1 MIREIEAK
9 LTEYN
14 IQYELQEH
22 EPVYTIEDM
31 ERLHIC
37 DIGQVPKNLFLRDGS
52 GKRHFLVLLQKD
64 KSADLKQLA
73 KTIPS
78 SRLSFGSDERLEKYL
93 GLKPGAVSALGLL
106 NDKSAEVEVIIDKDL
121 VGCEKVGVH
130 PNVNTATV
138 WLSFDD
144 LLTIMKSNGNE
155 IRFIEI

>member
-1 MIREIEAK
+1 MVYKRLDEMSMK
-9 LTEYN
+9 
-14 IQYELQEH
+14 YELQEH

-37 DIGQVPKNLFLRDGS
+37 ETGEVPKNLFLRDGS

-73 KTIPS
+73 KTINR

-93 GLKPGAVSALGLL
+93 GLKPGAVSALGVL
-106 NDKSAEVEVIIDKDL
+106 NDANAEVEVIIDKDL

-130 PNVNTATV
+130 PNVNTSTV

-144 LLTIMKSNGNE
+144 LIKIIKSNGNE
-155 IRFIEI
+155 IRFINI